1 MPMPRKGPTL
11 HRACTSRHQRETE
24 GRSRLDIK
32 HYVLPNAVKRFTKQ
46 LTHWNTIGVQPPSPG
61 SRNETQE
68 RFRTNSRDNELLLL
82 LQMLHE
88 VFGHIEC
95 LSDIRSWC
103 ESKPLRERNVGNA
116 VCFEDLNPDEV
127 FCIRGVL
134 HVVPCPGVSKPRL
147 EETEHQTDLS
157 YLEILQ
163 YLLPRS
169 RTCARLHCLESMSV
183 YCLMRAGC
191 CNWTVPMNMV
201 ARA

>member
-1 MPMPRKGPTL
+1 MPRKGPTL
-11 HRACTSRHQRETE
+11 HRACHHDISANNTRGARPI
-24 GRSRLDIK
+24 LDIK
-32 HYVLPNAVKRFTKQ
+32 HYVLPNAMKRATR
-46 LTHWNTIGVQPPSPG
+46 LLAESNTIGVPPHPPG
-61 SRNETQE
+61 SRNESHELSHTK
-68 RFRTNSRDNELLLL
+68 SRDDELLLL

-116 VCFEDLNPDEV
+116 VCFEDLNPNEV
-127 FCIRGVL
+127 FCFRSVL

-191 CNWTVPMNMV
+191 CNWTIPMNMV